1 MRGEH
6 LPTHLRLGAER
17 LRDHA
22 TGAEAAATIGA
33 GPQRSDV
40 TQVVTGMMLAL
51 KVLSFGTKT

>member
-1 MRGEH
+1 M
-6 LPTHLRLGAER
+6 PTHLRLGAER